1 MTRLV
6 FQCVM
11 LIAVLAAAT
20 VARAQHFS
28 IVPKFGGQT
37 LTTEQLAANAEFV
50 AAIDAQYKGDRVK
63 AAEDL
68 AKAGWASLTLEPMA
82 WEHPMRRFNQAWMV
96 NPYEPTALWGMA
108 VATSRSGD
116 NEKAAA
122 LMVEARYHGRYYEN
136 ARFLSDFGLIVLNI
150 AVKSRY
156 ESTWK
161 EAVALF
167 EKAYRADPQLTVN
180 LFNWS
185 LAYFAHAQYEDA
197 AAKLELALA
206 TPGGSGIGRDYIALI
221 EQKINRPIIKK
232 EQ

>member
-6 FQCVM
+6 FQCVV
-11 LIAVLAAAT
+11 LIAVLTAAT

-28 IVPKFGGQT
+28 VVPKFGGRT

-50 AAIDAQYKGDRVK
+50 AGIDAQYKGDRVK

-68 AKAGWASLTLEPMA
+68 ARAGWTSLTLEPMA

-108 VATSRSGD
+108 VATSRSGGYK
-116 NEKAAA
+116 KAAELMEEA
-122 LMVEARYHGRYYEN
+122 LARGSYFDN

-150 AVKSRY
+150 AVENRY
-156 ESTWK
+156 QSTW
-161 EAVALF
+161 ENAITLF
-167 EKAYRADPQLTVN
+167 EKAHRIDPQLRIN
-180 LFNWS
+180 LYNWS

-206 TPGGSGIGRDYIALI
+206 TPDGVRIGQDYISLV